1 MRSVSCHCGSSIS
14 EALSLECQFDTV
26 SASWLP
32 AQCRDDELAAEF
44 DRAGPG
50 GKWEYWADMAM
61 TRQLKPEQVGALVD
75 KLEDEAYVWVSWG
88 WHVSHC
94 SFYWRKQV
102 RMAERPRQHA
112 TTVGFQFLRG
122 RDGDDPDGYL
132 KELLSSTGSSH
143 LISSHLI
150 IIFTS
155 HLHIFTSQYLVF
167 AHLFPLTIQTFK
179 QHHPP

>member
-32 AQCRDDELAAEF
+32 AQCRDDELTAEF

-75 KLEDEAYVWVSWG
+75 KPEDEAYVWVSWG

-102 RMAERPRQHA
+102 RMAERGLRIERRYSDKSHVAHCQQVFMARDPLDA
-112 TTVGFQFLRG
+112 VITTAHVRLG
-122 RDGDDPDGYL
+122 GDDVNTGMLEERP
-132 KELLSSTGSSH
+132 KEHGH
-143 LISSHLI
+143 GHG
-150 IIFTS
+150 
-155 HLHIFTSQYLVF
+155 H
-167 AHLFPLTIQTFK
+167 
-179 QHHPP
+179 

>member
-1 MRSVSCHCGSSIS
+1 MVSRR
-14 EALSLECQFDTV
+14 
-26 SASWLP
+26 LP
-32 AQCRDDELAAEF
+32 GHQAPRDANIHNLHLNLAVPV
-44 DRAGPG
+44 R
-50 GKWEYWADMAM
+50 
-61 TRQLKPEQVGALVD
+61 GANITTPD
-75 KLEDEAYVWVSWG
+75 G
-88 WHVSHC
+88 
-94 SFYWRKQV
+94 RRV
-102 RMAERPRQHA
+102 RRPRQHA